1 MLLAPGCLARRL
13 LSPDSGSLAR
23 RLLLLLLL
31 ALCQALCSSGS
42 LAGRMALC
50 CLCSSGSLEGRM
62 LLLLFL
68 LLALRCSSRS
78 FFFAKGGQDIIAPT
92 RLHVLL
98 ALTVEL
104 YDGDP
109 WAMDL
114 KRLATSKFPPG
125 LD

>member
-42 LAGRMALC
+42 LAGRMLLLLFLLLALC

-78 FFFAKGGQDIIAPT
+78 FFFCERRSGHHSANAPA
-92 RLHVLL
+92 R
-98 ALTVEL
+98 
-104 YDGDP
+104 
-109 WAMDL
+109 
-114 KRLATSKFPPG
+114 PPG
-125 LD
+125 AYG